1 MEKTKRKKGK
11 EVCRVVGT
19 VQLVFLFYINNF
31 GLLIWLFGCERICVS
46 LSVLNCEIRAFQDK
60 PVTCPSLL
68 DLLFFFF
75 SSFDLILSIS
85 LSLSTDIHPSST
97 HLRITLNS

>member
-1 MEKTKRKKGK
+1 MEVEMERERKKKEGFRMEKTKRKKGK

-19 VQLVFLFYINNF
+19 VQLVFSFYINNF

-68 DLLFFFF
+68 DLLFYF
-75 SSFDLILSIS
+75 SLLI
-85 LSLSTDIHPSST
+85 
-97 HLRITLNS
+97 